1 MNRTAAAF
9 DVPRFTDWLG
19 QVTGEPA
26 EVTVTPMS
34 GGASCEMFRVERL
47 GQSWVVRRAPLT
59 SVSDTA
65 HHVVREARV
74 IESLAG
80 SPVPVP
86 TVLAIGDDP
95 AILGA
100 PFFVMSFVD
109 GDVVRRN
116 GLPEGLAAQP
126 ESHHAV
132 GEGLIDTLV
141 GIHEV
146 DWRSTPLAGLS
157 HPEGFL
163 ARQVDRWM
171 TQLESYRSRDLDGVD
186 DVAAW
191 LAANQPARGD
201 LTVMHGDYKLDN
213 VLWSRQ
219 PPPRVLSVVDFEM
232 TTVGDPLIDLAWALI
247 FWPEEG
253 NLIALAVARN
263 SQRHRRRP
271 VPITG
276 ATDGNATRRPPVAT
290 CPRSTGI
297 RRSAHGSWRSCWK
310 RPMRSI
316 AGASPATRTTKSSD
330 SSSTNCSRAQGGSL
344 DDRSAVLRRR
354 PCGLGDRRQPRTGPG
369 DVSWGSPNVGRGW

>member
-1 MNRTAAAF
+1 VNRTAAAF
-9 DVPRFTDWLG
+9 DVPRFTEWLG
-19 QVTGEPA
+19 RVTGEA
-26 EVTVTPMS
+26 AAVTVAPMS

-47 GQSWVVRRAPLT
+47 GRSWVVRRAPAT

-80 SPVPVP
+80 SAVPVP
-86 TVLAIGDDP
+86 TILAIGDDP
-95 AILGA
+95 AVLGA
-100 PFFVMSFVD
+100 PFFVMSYVD

-116 GLPEGLAAQP
+116 GLPEALAAHP
-126 ESHHAV
+126 ESHAAV

-141 GIHEV
+141 ALHEV

-171 TQLESYRSRDLDGVD
+171 TQLECYRSRALDGVD

-191 LAANQPARGD
+191 LATNQPAGGD

-247 FWPEEG
+247 FWPDEG
-253 NLIALAVARN
+253 NLIALA
-263 SQRHRRRP
+263 
-271 VPITG
+271 
-276 ATDGNATRRPPVAT
+276 PP
-290 CPRSTGI
+290 
-297 RRSAHGSWRSCWK
+297 
-310 RPMRSI
+310 
-316 AGASPATRTTKSSD
+316 
-330 SSSTNCSRAQGGSL
+330 
-344 DDRSAVLRRR
+344 
-354 PCGLGDRRQPRTGPG
+354 
-369 DVSWGSPNVGRGW
+369 GSPNGIVADQCQTPGQLMERYAAATGRDLSGFDWYQAFSAWKLAIVLEASYSKFRSGESSNPHHEVFGFVVDELLSRAKRFVR

>member
-1 MNRTAAAF
+1 VNRTTATF

-19 QVTGEPA
+19 QVTGEPT

-34 GGASCEMFRVERL
+34 GGGSCEMFRVERS
-47 GQSWVVRRAPLT
+47 GRSWVVRRAPVT

-65 HHVVREARV
+65 HHVVREAQV
-74 IESLAG
+74 IESLAD
-80 SPVPVP
+80 SSVPVP
-86 TVLAIGDDP
+86 TILAVCDDP
-95 AILGA
+95 AVLGA
-100 PFFVMSFVD
+100 RFFVMSYVD

-116 GLPEGLAAQP
+116 GLPEALAAQP
-126 ESHHAV
+126 ESHQAV

-141 GIHEV
+141 SLHQV

-191 LAANQPARGD
+191 LAANQPSRGD

-247 FWPEEG
+247 FWPEDG
-253 NLIALAVARN
+253 NLIALA
-263 SQRHRRRP
+263 
-271 VPITG
+271 
-276 ATDGNATRRPPVAT
+276 PP
-290 CPRSTGI
+290 
-297 RRSAHGSWRSCWK
+297 
-310 RPMRSI
+310 
-316 AGASPATRTTKSSD
+316 
-330 SSSTNCSRAQGGSL
+330 
-344 DDRSAVLRRR
+344 
-354 PCGLGDRRQPRTGPG
+354 
-369 DVSWGSPNVGRGW
+369 GSPNGIAAEQCQTPGQLMQRYAAATGRDLSNFDWYQAFSAWKLAIVLEASYAKYRSGESTNPHHEVFGFVVDQLLSRARRFAR

>member
-1 MNRTAAAF
+1 VNRTAEAF
-9 DVPRFTDWLG
+9 DVRRFTDWLG
-19 QVTGEPA
+19 QATGEPA

-34 GGASCEMFRVERL
+34 GGGSCEMFRVERR
-47 GQSWVVRRAPLT
+47 GQSWVVRRAPT
-59 SVSDTA
+59 ASVSDTA
-65 HHVVREARV
+65 HHVVREARI
-74 IESLAG
+74 IEALAG
-80 SPVPVP
+80 SSVPVP
-86 TVLAIGDDP
+86 TILAIGEDP

-116 GLPEGLAAQP
+116 GLPEALAAQP

-141 GIHEV
+141 DLHAV
-146 DWRSTPLAGLS
+146 DWRSTPLATMS

-171 TQLESYRSRDLDGVD
+171 AQLESYRSRDLAGVD

-191 LAANQPARGD
+191 LAANQPTHGD

-213 VLWSRQ
+213 VLWSRN

-253 NLIALAVARN
+253 NLIALA
-263 SQRHRRRP
+263 
-271 VPITG
+271 
-276 ATDGNATRRPPVAT
+276 PP
-290 CPRSTGI
+290 
-297 RRSAHGSWRSCWK
+297 
-310 RPMRSI
+310 
-316 AGASPATRTTKSSD
+316 
-330 SSSTNCSRAQGGSL
+330 
-344 DDRSAVLRRR
+344 
-354 PCGLGDRRQPRTGPG
+354 
-369 DVSWGSPNVGRGW
+369 GSPNGIAAEQCQTPAQLVQRYATATGRDLSSFDWYQAFSAWKLAIVLEASYAKFRSGESTNPHHEFFGFVVDELLSRARRFAR

>member
-1 MNRTAAAF
+1 VNRTAAAF
-9 DVPRFTDWLG
+9 DVARFTEWLA
-19 QVTGEPA
+19 QVTGESA
-26 EVTVTPMS
+26 EVTVAPMS

-47 GQSWVVRRAPLT
+47 GRSWVVRRAPT
-59 SVSDTA
+59 ATVSETA

-80 SPVPVP
+80 SAVPVP
-86 TVLAIGDDP
+86 TILAVGEDP

-100 PFFVMSFVD
+100 PFFVMSFVE

-116 GLPEGLAAQP
+116 GLPEALAAQP

-141 GIHEV
+141 DLHAI

-171 TQLESYRSRDLDGVD
+171 TQLKSYRSRDLDGVEA
-186 DVAAW
+186 VAAW
-191 LAANQPARGD
+191 LATNQPARGD

-219 PPPRVLSVVDFEM
+219 PPPRVVSVVDFEM

-253 NLIALAVARN
+253 NLIALAA
-263 SQRHRRRP
+263 P
-271 VPITG
+271 
-276 ATDGNATRRPPVAT
+276 
-290 CPRSTGI
+290 
-297 RRSAHGSWRSCWK
+297 
-310 RPMRSI
+310 
-316 AGASPATRTTKSSD
+316 
-330 SSSTNCSRAQGGSL
+330 
-344 DDRSAVLRRR
+344 
-354 PCGLGDRRQPRTGPG
+354 
-369 DVSWGSPNVGRGW
+369 GSPNGIAADQCQTPRQLMERYASATGRDVSGFDWYQAFSAWKLAIVLEASYAKFLSGASSNPHHEVFGFVVDELLSRAGRFAR